1 MVIILHLP
9 VVHILPANNADIIVA
24 STILYFS
31 SLILSSVV
39 MINFYSCFIRFF
51 LKLKGLSKESIDL
64 QIFKNLSLNTR

>member
-9 VVHILPANNADIIVA
+9 VVHILPANNAIIVA